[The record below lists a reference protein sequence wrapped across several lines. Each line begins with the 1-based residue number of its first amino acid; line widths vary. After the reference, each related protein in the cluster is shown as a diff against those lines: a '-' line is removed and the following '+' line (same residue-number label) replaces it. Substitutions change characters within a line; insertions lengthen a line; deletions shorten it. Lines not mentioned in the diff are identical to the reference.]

1 MIFFL
6 STLKRSLQEIHPPLI
21 WSSTWATTS
30 SVPCNP
36 VFVGPNTLV
45 LAHSRDG
52 SVGNGCYS
60 LELWTSPLSLAL
72 KDEGWSKGSSQPPGS
87 NGAFWNLQQLAQFP
101 FLPWSRSELPCWQA
115 AACEMHISKQM
126 APGAHN
132 CCQTCVD
139 FNSPFSLALCEITCL
154 CVVTQLNCQLWWL
167 SLAFTT
173 ISGNHQYY
181 LRGWTEEEKII
192 PEVQVNILVSVNEA
206 AFFSGLKE
214 TWAEL
219 SFPIF
224 ILGLVTSLI
233 TVFPVIKEFLVPFP
247 FSRDAHPS

>member
-1 MIFFL
+1 MIFFKYFKKI
-6 STLKRSLQEIHPPLI
+6 STGNPSPSHLVQHLGHDLFCALQPCICWSQHPRPCPFPWWFCRKWVLFSGIVNFASL
-21 WSSTWATTS
+21 
-30 SVPCNP
+30 
-36 VFVGPNTLV
+36 F
-45 LAHSRDG
+45 
-52 SVGNGCYS
+52 
-60 LELWTSPLSLAL
+60 
-72 KDEGWSKGSSQPPGS
+72 GWSKGSSQPPGS

-101 FLPWSRSELPCWQA
+101 FLPWSCSELPCWQA

-224 ILGLVTSLI
+224 IVGRLS
-233 TVFPVIKEFLVPFP
+233 PP
-247 FSRDAHPS
+247 